1 MDRPDARIVL
11 FSLWLAGTI
20 CASPAHGVERAP
32 PPALALQHYGLDDG
46 LSQNA
51 VTAMVQDG
59 QGFLWWGTQDGLN
72 RFDGQGFK
80 VLRESID
87 ERAGLSSSSVD
98 ALVVDAQQRLW
109 IGTNDRGLDRLDL
122 RTGRHEALGE
132 AAAAHPTVHAIAFDG
147 RGGAWLATPRGLA
160 HLPAGA
166 AAGVPLLSG
175 IGITDLA
182 TTTAG
187 NTFALAADCRMW
199 RLEADGATPVAVAA
213 PARARCVRMSV
224 RGDGLVVATSRHG
237 LLFLGF
243 DGQTRSHWPKANFD
257 GVRDDLVSVHTW
269 RDGTTW
275 IGTSTGRLFAL
286 PAGADAVPAPV
297 ALRST
302 IGAAISGFFE
312 DREGGRWIATT
323 TNGAFRVRALSDV
336 VRNDTLPL
344 PLSMANRSIRSLWR
358 DGSRVFVGT
367 DAGLWEW
374 QVGGDWQELQAF
386 SGTPIR
392 RIAPARDGGWWI
404 GTHRGLWRLGPEGLA
419 EEAPVS
425 LPDPRVLDILVEG
438 DEVLVATRGGLAR
451 FGGDALRP
459 LPVPEALEG
468 LLLTA
473 LRRDADGTLWI
484 ASNERGAFQLRPDGR
499 LDHWHTGNDRLPHD
513 SVWSLHADATSL
525 WFGTF
530 SGGLVRVDRADGRV
544 RRYTDRDGLS
554 NNVIYRIEPDAV
566 GRLWLSTNAG
576 LSVLDPK
583 TGITQRLDRGDGL
596 SNQEYNS
603 GASTLDGRGW
613 LYFGGTHG
621 VDVVDPAAF
630 RPASRAVDVA
640 FSRFRRLGK
649 AGGVEAS
656 TGFDLLLGDTVA
668 LGHRDRVVAIDLVAL
683 DFESPGTAQVRYRM
697 GEVLPEWVAPG
708 RATAEVL
715 LAQIPPGTHVLE
727 AQAAGR
733 DGRFG
738 PTRRLAIQ
746 IAPPPWL
753 SPAARAAYAAM
764 LVMAAFGAAFAVRAR
779 SRRKAAQ
786 IAELNRLVEERTAEI
801 ARANARLQAMNGQ
814 LQQLNRIDP
823 LTRVANRR
831 EFMHWMEREGSR
843 ILAASATGE
852 ARGALVFFMVDIDDF
867 KRINDQNGHHAGDA
881 VLVEFASRLDALRG
895 PDDLLVRW
903 GGEEFLYALHLEELE
918 EASGKAEQI
927 CAAMRG
933 KPFELASGHALR
945 VTCSIGFAPWPWAR
959 AWPML
964 GDSEQTIGLA
974 DRALYRVKT
983 SGKDGWAGLL
993 PGPEADRASVGRI
1006 LAGEI
1011 DGWPEGV
1018 LRSVRSS
1025 RSAPTP

>member
-1 MDRPDARIVL
+1 MDRPDARAFVAAL
-11 FSLWLAGTI
+11 LLAGLPMP
-20 CASPAHGVERAP
+20 ASAVGVGVVP
-32 PPALALQHYGLDDG
+32 PTALDLQHYGLDDG

-51 VTAMVQDG
+51 ITAMVQDG

-98 ALVVDAQQRLW
+98 ALAVDAEQRLW

-132 AAAAHPTVHAIAFDG
+132 AAAGHPTVHAIAFDD

-166 AAGVPLLSG
+166 AVGTPLLSG
-175 IGITDLA
+175 IGVTDLA
-182 TTTAG
+182 TTAAG
-187 NTFALAADCRMW
+187 TTFALASDCRIW
-199 RLEADGATPVAVAA
+199 RLDSDGAALVAA
-213 PARARCVRMSV
+213 APPARARCVGISARD
-224 RGDGLVVATSRHG
+224 DGLLVATSRHG
-237 LLFLGF
+237 LLFLGV
-243 DGQTRSHWPKANFD
+243 DGQARAHWPKANFE
-257 GVRDDLVSVHTW
+257 GARDELTSVHAW

-275 IGTSTGRLFAL
+275 IGTSTGRLFSLAS
-286 PAGADAVPAPV
+286 GTDAAPTPV

-312 DREGGRWIATT
+312 DRERGRWVATT

-336 VRNDTLPL
+336 VRNDTLML
-344 PLSMANRSIRSLWR
+344 PTSMANRSIRSLWR
-358 DGSRVFVGT
+358 DASRIFVGT

-374 QVGGDWQELQAF
+374 PVGGNWQELPAF

-392 RIAPARDGGWWI
+392 RIVAARGGGWWI
-404 GTHRGLWRLGPEGLA
+404 GTHRGLWRLGADGRA

-425 LPDPRVLDILVEG
+425 LPDPRVLDILAEG

-451 FGGDALRP
+451 FGGEALRP

-468 LLLTA
+468 LVLTT

-484 ASNERGAFQLRPDGR
+484 ASNERGAFHLRPDGR
-499 LDHWHTGNDRLPHD
+499 LDHWHTGNGRLPHD

-530 SGGLVRVDRADGRV
+530 SGGLVRVDRADGRM

-554 NNVIYRIEPDAV
+554 NNVIYRIEPDAT

-603 GASTLDGRGW
+603 GASTLDDRGW

-621 VDVVDPAAF
+621 VDVVDPATF
-630 RPASRAVDVA
+630 RPASRPVDAA
-640 FSRFRRLGK
+640 FSRFRRLGQ
-649 AGGVEAS
+649 AGGAEAS
-656 TGFDLLLGDTVA
+656 SGFDLLLGDTIA

-683 DFESPGTAQVRYRM
+683 DFDAPGTAQVRYRM
-697 GEVLPEWVAPG
+697 GEVLPEWVTPG

-715 LAQIPPGTHVLE
+715 LAQVPPGTHVLE

-738 PTRRLAIQ
+738 PTRRLTIE

-753 SPAARAAYAAM
+753 SPAARAAYAVM
-764 LVMAAFGAAFAVRAR
+764 GLMAAIGAAFALRAR

-843 ILAASATGE
+843 MLAGFAAGE

-881 VLVEFASRLDALRG
+881 VLVEFASRLGALCD
-895 PDDLLVRW
+895 PADLLVRW
-903 GGEEFLYALHLEELE
+903 GGEEFLYALHLDDL
-918 EASGKAEQI
+918 ADAPGKAERI
-927 CAAMRG
+927 CATVRDR
-933 KPFELASGHALR
+933 PFELASGHALR

-959 AWPML
+959 AWPTL

-974 DRALYRVKT
+974 DRALYRVKS

-993 PGPEADRASVGRI
+993 PGPDADRASAGRI
-1006 LAGEI
+1006 VAGEI

-1018 LRSVRSS
+1018 LRCLRSS
-1025 RSAPTP
+1025 TAHST